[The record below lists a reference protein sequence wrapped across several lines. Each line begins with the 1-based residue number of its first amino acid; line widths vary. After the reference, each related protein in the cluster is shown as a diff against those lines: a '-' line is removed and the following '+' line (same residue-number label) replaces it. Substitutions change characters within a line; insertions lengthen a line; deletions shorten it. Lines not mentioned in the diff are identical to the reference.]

1 MMVGIEPCHR
11 LRDWRAAAAMTG
23 DAGGDDGGDDKAPGS
38 T

>member
-11 LRDWRAAAAMTG
+11 LRDWRGDAGG